1 MWSMTEQMDG
11 KMASSYF
18 KNNSTGKK
26 KYSIAAYFD
35 IFH

>member
-18 KNNSTGKK
+18 KINSTEKK
-26 KYSIAAYFD
+26 NSIAAWSSVT
-35 IFH
+35 